1 MADNST
7 VPSVQ
12 EATGEAETKSSNE
25 AVSDTSQ
32 QVEKTRGT
40 NVSKAIADDIMLLE
54 MERCGLANLHNYYE
68 CKQKSCKDF
77 SEEEEARQKKLK
89 KRRFHHSWVE
99 ERELAYDNTTGIWWL
114 LFSENQGM
122 FCFLCCKHKTLNTQ
136 NNAAVFSTTPSTRYR
151 KEAIRE
157 HSLTKMHEAAVE
169 AEMNQRVSMFHQQY
183 EEKKAVRNDV
193 LYNAFAALYWLAK
206 EAVANVKFFSLLNLF
221 RAVGLDKMQHFNHK
235 SPAAVR
241 EMFLTSG
248 NVVKNM
254 IIEEIKKAGSY
265 GLLID
270 EVTDIAVTEQLITFV
285 QFWNSTSGGTE
296 IKFLSANDLLV
307 ESDSANAETITS
319 TLVKELNQCNLS
331 VGKLNGLC
339 TDGASVMTG
348 KTSGVATRLKELN
361 KHLVSIHCICHK
373 LSLACCD
380 TNDEIACM
388 QEVERWLFQAW
399 KFFENSP
406 KRLAAYLK
414 TQLSVKKLQEPSKE
428 AKDKCVRRLAK
439 ATRTRWLSLG
449 KAVEGVHK
457 DYIPLMLTLRQLDQK
472 DAQASGLLGKMYK
485 VKFIGVVTVM
495 HHVLPVLNK
504 LSCTFQEGK
513 ISFSHIKPAI
523 QKCIDDLDKIV
534 QTGVP
539 VTEFLRDLSPGGRLE
554 QADLIAS
561 DGDELFLSNFLVKYV
576 NSLKKSLN
584 SRFPTLPLLSA
595 FSIFDPALV
604 PERGQPGFRDYGSV
618 SVKLLAEQFFD
629 EDSDK
634 RQLMD
639 EWQVFKYDLAKWK
652 NELPE
657 EVRKPP
663 GGSKPTVTST
673 DWCLQKLMFMKDL
686 VPFNL
691 PLVAKVA
698 EAVISLPV
706 SNGWPERGASSLKL
720 MKTRLRSRMKNDML
734 NALLHILIN
743 GPKVGSKEFE
753 EVIDASVRAWLAAK
767 PRRKCPPK
775 FVSTPVV
782 ASAGDISENF
792 VTVQDAGV
800 QTEGDAEG
808 VTPSHPSIAEEV
820 DATSKALELPADD
833 GDDSDYGSDFD
844 DF

>member
-1 MADNST
+1 M
-7 VPSVQ
+7 PSVQ

-32 QVEKTRGT
+32 RVEKTRGT

-285 QFWNSTSGGTE
+285 QFWNSTSGGIE

-380 TNDEIACM
+380 TNDEIAYM

-449 KAVEGVHK
+449 KAVE
-457 DYIPLMLTLRQLDQK
+457 
-472 DAQASGLLGKMYK
+472 
-485 VKFIGVVTVM
+485 
-495 HHVLPVLNK
+495 
-504 LSCTFQEGK
+504 CT
-513 ISFSHIKPAI
+513 
-523 QKCIDDLDKIV
+523 
-534 QTGVP
+534 
-539 VTEFLRDLSPGGRLE
+539 
-554 QADLIAS
+554 
-561 DGDELFLSNFLVKYV
+561 
-576 NSLKKSLN
+576 
-584 SRFPTLPLLSA
+584 
-595 FSIFDPALV
+595 
-604 PERGQPGFRDYGSV
+604 
-618 SVKLLAEQFFD
+618 
-629 EDSDK
+629 
-634 RQLMD
+634 
-639 EWQVFKYDLAKWK
+639 
-652 NELPE
+652 
-657 EVRKPP
+657 
-663 GGSKPTVTST
+663 
-673 DWCLQKLMFMKDL
+673 
-686 VPFNL
+686 
-691 PLVAKVA
+691 
-698 EAVISLPV
+698 
-706 SNGWPERGASSLKL
+706 
-720 MKTRLRSRMKNDML
+720 
-734 NALLHILIN
+734 
-743 GPKVGSKEFE
+743 
-753 EVIDASVRAWLAAK
+753 
-767 PRRKCPPK
+767 
-775 FVSTPVV
+775 
-782 ASAGDISENF
+782 
-792 VTVQDAGV
+792 
-800 QTEGDAEG
+800 
-808 VTPSHPSIAEEV
+808 
-820 DATSKALELPADD
+820 
-833 GDDSDYGSDFD
+833 
-844 DF
+844 